1 MSNMATAALFCPVAW
16 EIGVAIGVDPRA
28 AVIAALFGSSVAV
41 CTPIAM
47 PGDTMVMGPAGAKF
61 GDFFKSGLV
70 MSIAAFIVSM
80 VLLPIFYP
88 F

>member
-1 MSNMATAALFCPVAW
+1 MIIYVNAAAGLDGNGSKERPFRRIN
-16 EIGVAIGVDPRA
+16 EA
-28 AVIAALFGSSVAV
+28 AR
-41 CTPIAM
+41 IAM

-70 MSIAAFIVSM
+70 MSAAAFVVSM
-80 VLLPIFYP
+80 ILLPIFYP